1 VKSQILDVFIKMNR
15 LKISFYLNLVLWE
28 VLKIRKDF
36 KYGSQESPSQESGE
50 GRRKLKIFLFL
61 FPFPDKVEFSQPRYT

>member
-15 LKISFYLNLVLWE
+15 LKISFYLNRGLWE

-36 KYGSQESPSQESGE
+36 KYGSQKKEEE
-50 GRRKLKIFLFL
+50 GRKKIFLSL
-61 FPFPDKVEFSQPRYT
+61 FFFPDKF